1 MIAVI
6 ALAAALWG
14 LGRMVG
20 APPRLRWAMVAAVW
34 LGAVLLHLILPPD
47 APLRLATGGDARV
60 WLALGVVGAGIA
72 GYRALLLRLRARARP
87 AEAPRRG
94 LFSDTEL
101 DRYSRHILLREI
113 GGPGQRALKQANV
126 LVVGAGGLG
135 APVLLYLAAAGVGRI
150 TVMDGDAVENSNLQ
164 RQVIHSDAR
173 IGMNKAQSAAVAMQ
187 ALNPFVSVTALA
199 RHLVP
204 DDDLSAYDLILD
216 GTDNFDTRYLVNRL
230 AAQAGRP
237 LIAGAITQW
246 EGQIGLYDPAR
257 GTACYECVF
266 PVRPAPGLAP
276 SCAEAGVAAP
286 LPGIVGAMMAAEAVK
301 HLTGAGQGL
310 ANRLIL
316 HDALYA
322 ETRSISVRPRA
333 DCAICGEH
341 STDSRG

>member
-14 LGRMVG
+14 IGRVVG
-20 APPRLRWAMVAAVW
+20 APPRLRWAMVGAVW
-34 LGAVLLHLILPPD
+34 LGAVLLHLVLPPD
-47 APLRLATGGDARV
+47 APLRSATGGDARV
-60 WLALGVVGAGIA
+60 WLALGVVGASIA
-72 GYRALLLRLRARARP
+72 GYRALLLRLCDRARP
-87 AEAPRRG
+87 VEAPRRG

-135 APVLLYLAAAGVGRI
+135 SPLLLYLAAAGVGRI

-164 RQVIHSDAR
+164 RQIIHSDAR
-173 IGMNKAQSAAVAMQ
+173 IGTNKAESAAVAMR
-187 ALNPFVSVTALA
+187 ALNPFVAVTALA
-199 RHLVP
+199 RHLGP
-204 DDDLSAYDLILD
+204 DDDVGPYDLILD

-230 AAQAGRP
+230 AARAGRP

-286 LPGIVGAMMAAEAVK
+286 LPGIIGAMMATEAIK

-310 ANRLIL
+310 ADRLIL

-322 ETRSISVRPRA
+322 ETRSITVHPRA
-333 DCAICGEH
+333 DCPICREH
-341 STDSRG
+341 RTVSRS